1 MSRLIATIEKIER
14 VDNLHLVTFHCC
26 GEVLKM
32 VSLELGERMRVG
44 TRVVLGCK
52 PTAVAVAKI
61 KEGES
66 LDQTLSYTNQIAVK
80 VEKIQQGE
88 LLASV
93 MLSFGAASL
102 EAIVTAESIDR
113 LQLEEG
119 EHVTALIKVS
129 ELSIVEVFDD

>member
-14 VDNLHLVTFHCC
+14 VDNLHLVTFQCC
-26 GEVLKM
+26 GEHLKM
-32 VSLELGERMRVG
+32 VSLELGKQMQVG
-44 TRVVLGCK
+44 THVVLGCK

-80 VEKIQQGE
+80 VEKIQQGV

-129 ELSIVEVFDD
+129 ELSIVEVLDD

>member
-14 VDNLHLVTFHCC
+14 VDNLHLVTFLCC

-129 ELSIVEVFDD
+129 ELSIVEVLDD